1 MDAEI
6 EKNVLYYN
14 FLAFVQDVSKK
25 LNSIQN
31 QARITVYQNYDL
43 RVFKKGLNKQ
53 IKDID
58 KLLDK

>member
-53 IKDID
+53 IEDID

>member
-6 EKNVLYYN
+6 EKNVLYYD
-14 FLAFVQDVSKK
+14 FLAFVQDISKK

-53 IKDID
+53 IEDID